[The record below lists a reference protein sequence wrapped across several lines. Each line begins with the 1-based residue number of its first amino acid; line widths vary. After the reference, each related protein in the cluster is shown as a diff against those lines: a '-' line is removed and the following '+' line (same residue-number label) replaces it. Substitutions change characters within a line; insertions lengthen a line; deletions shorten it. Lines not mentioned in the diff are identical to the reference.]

1 MINLNKIFMQHP
13 ITKQQIK
20 EFQKQTNS
28 VKLIDIRPP
37 AEYEKMHLPDSINI
51 PADTITENI
60 SKLDTNDTIV
70 CICTKGLER
79 SQNAAEAISAM
90 GFSNVFYLEDGAMG
104 WLAE

>member
-1 MINLNKIFMQHP
+1 MQQP
-13 ITKQQIK
+13 ITKQQI
-20 EFQKQTNS
+20 EELQKQKNS

-37 AEYEKMHLPDSINI
+37 TEYEKMHVPGSLNM
-51 PADTITENI
+51 PADTIKENI
-60 SKLDTNDTIV
+60 AKLDTNDTIV

-90 GFSNVFYLEDGAMG
+90 GFTNVFYLKEGAVG